1 MLSLKRNYQSAQ
13 KPEPNSRKTKY
24 SECLTKAEYD
34 SVPNYRPQEDAERF
48 LAPDRSTGITLSTP
62 QRRYTTFVLWRFSM
76 ATFIVGLFVVII
88 VGAASAFAY
97 IMYLSD
103 DGGRTGP

>member
-1 MLSLKRNYQSAQ
+1 
-13 KPEPNSRKTKY
+13 
-24 SECLTKAEYD
+24 
-34 SVPNYRPQEDAERF
+34 
-48 LAPDRSTGITLSTP
+48 
-62 QRRYTTFVLWRFSM
+62 M